1 MFWIYAAALAVV
13 AALFVLLP
21 LWNFHRRGV
30 QQLARREHTNLLIFQ
45 ERIGEL
51 EAELANGTLE
61 EENFQELKREL
72 ERSLLSDVSAA
83 REKVIANAAEKPQF
97 FTRAR
102 VIPLLGVAMIVPASI
117 GLYLQWGYQDELELA
132 TLFERTQEVSD
143 DPQEIRDLIFSI
155 GAIIERD
162 NENGWAVYLLAQ
174 NLANIGL
181 FAEAA
186 TALERAG
193 TLIEQPQDK
202 VSILG
207 QHAFL
212 EFMLAD
218 QVITDKVQGIID
230 QAQLI
235 DPNQYLIL
243 QVQGLDAERRQDHQ
257 SAITYWRRILQQ
269 TPGGPEAEQIQAR
282 IESAQQALAGT
293 SAQPAQPPE
302 PVGSQVQVQVS
313 LAEGLT
319 LPAGTRV
326 FVSALEVNG
335 RGQPLA
341 ARVLSVE
348 ELPLTLTLS
357 DADAVGPFNISSA
370 QSIYVVATASSSG
383 SANVQSGDYQA
394 RSEGFARTEEG
405 TLIPLV
411 IADRVP

>member
-1 MFWIYAAALAVV
+1 MFWIYAAALAVI

-30 QQLARREHTNLLIFQ
+30 QQLAQRENANLLIFQ
-45 ERIGEL
+45 ERIAEL

-61 EENFQELKREL
+61 EENFHELKREL
-72 ERSLLSDVSAA
+72 QRSLLSDVSAA
-83 REKVIANAAEKPQF
+83 KVKVVATAAEKPQF

-102 VIPLLGVAMIVPASI
+102 VSPLAMVALIVPTSI

-132 TLFERTQEVSD
+132 TLFERTEQVSE

-155 GAIIERD
+155 GALIERD

-174 NLANIGL
+174 NLANIGM

-186 TALERAG
+186 TALERASA
-193 TLIEQPQDK
+193 LIELPQDK
-202 VSILG
+202 VSVLG
-207 QHAFL
+207 QYAFL
-212 EFMLAD
+212 EFMLAE
-218 QVITDKVQGIID
+218 QVVTEKVQGIID

-235 DPNQYLIL
+235 DPNQFLIL

-257 SAITYWRRILQQ
+257 AAITYWRRILQQ
-269 TPGGPEAEQIQAR
+269 TPPGPESDQIQAR
-282 IESAQQALAGT
+282 IEIAQQALAGAAPQ
-293 SAQPAQPPE
+293 SVEPPV
-302 PVGSQVQVQVS
+302 PTGAQVQVQVS
-313 LAEGLT
+313 LAEGLS

-326 FVSALEVNG
+326 FVSALDVNG

-348 ELPLTLTLS
+348 DLPVTLTLS

-370 QSIYVVATASSSG
+370 QTLYVVATASSSG
-383 SANVQSGDYQA
+383 TANVQSGDYQA
-394 RSEGFARTEEG
+394 RSEGFARTVDAA
-405 TLIPLV
+405 LIPLV